1 MSSLPDM
8 DVEQL
13 KADIK
18 ELKEEVAWLKRTFM
32 SISAFLEK
40 KGFKEEAATAP
51 AAETAPPRLDVEAA
65 ASRARLFS
73 NHRGVL
79 AFAFAQTIRIIKK
92 RRRNWMTTRR

>member
-1 MSSLPDM
+1 M

-40 KGFKEEAATAP
+40 KGFKEEVLSSNGEDDCP
-51 AAETAPPRLDVEAA
+51 DVEAA

-73 NHRGVL
+73 NHGGVL